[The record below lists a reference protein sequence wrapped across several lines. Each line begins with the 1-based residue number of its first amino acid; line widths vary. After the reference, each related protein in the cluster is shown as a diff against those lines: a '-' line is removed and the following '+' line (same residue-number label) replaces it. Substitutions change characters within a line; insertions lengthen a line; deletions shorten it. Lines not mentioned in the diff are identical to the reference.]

1 MSLHME
7 AMILISLELSVF
19 KQTKI
24 QMKVKIKLQ
33 VEALRLRKEYLLE

>member
-24 QMKVKIKLQ
+24 QMKVKINLQ
-33 VEALRLRKEYLLE
+33 VEALSLRKEYLLE